1 MFGIGASM
9 KKSSRALLINEQ
21 SLFWR
26 LCIHLSMCANPLTW
40 WQTHE
45 GQFPNVVLFT
55 KQILR
60 IPKSQIEIEIIFAW
74 WCFDNF
80 DVLLLPFEKFGL
92 D

>member
-9 KKSSRALLINEQ
+9 KKSSQALLINER

-26 LCIHLSMCANPLTW
+26 LSIHLCANPLAW

-45 GQFPNVVLFT
+45 GQFPNVALFT
-55 KQILR
+55 KQIFR
-60 IPKSQIEIEIIFAW
+60 ILKSQIDIEIVFAW